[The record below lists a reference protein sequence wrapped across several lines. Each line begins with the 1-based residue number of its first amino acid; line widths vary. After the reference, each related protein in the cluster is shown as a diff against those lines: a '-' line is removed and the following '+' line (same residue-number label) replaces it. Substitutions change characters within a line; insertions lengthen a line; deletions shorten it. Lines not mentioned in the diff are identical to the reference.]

1 MPKYR
6 VRSDTAVDGIAAAT
20 VGSASFVEML
30 PLSALASLTIEDAVN
45 RTGFSRSRIYDLIA
59 SEKLKTFKFG
69 KRRFV
74 DAQSL
79 RDLLAELMAPT
90 DPPTTSVQLGRPVCG
105 FAPSVEESDSAC
117 SVQRQSRQVLEDV

>member
-90 DPPTTSVQLGRPVCG
+90 DPPTTSVRPVYG